1 MRFHGCRE
9 EGVTSE
15 SYEESVHV
23 VHDDDDDEDDD
34 DGTDVRL
41 PGSSWPETRVT
52 MARMHEAR
60 QGKANTDRHD
70 GTASTARESEQEG
83 SDGA

>member
-1 MRFHGCRE
+1 MRFHGGGRE

-15 SYEESVHV
+15 SYEESA
-23 VHDDDDDEDDD
+23 HDDDDDEARSDD

-41 PGSSWPETRVT
+41 SGSSWPETRVT
-52 MARMHEAR
+52 MALMHEVR

-70 GTASTARESEQEG
+70 GTASTARESQQEG